1 VEREETQSSG
11 IKSFRLRG
19 KRMTRAQNAA
29 LIRSWDR
36 FGIEFGTTVD
46 TKVLFPNAKE
56 VIIEIGFGMG
66 DATAEIAKA
75 HPDNGYIAI
84 EVHPPGIGK
93 LLSLIEEHELT
104 NVYII
109 EGDAIEILQT
119 MFADHSINGF
129 HLFFPDPWPKLKHNK
144 RRIVNAEFLALIHQ
158 KLINGGYI
166 NIATDWVPYA
176 EWIKD
181 AFANS
186 VQFTGGEVLR
196 PDWRPYTKFEGKGL
210 AKEHRVSDFH
220 YTAKD

>member
-1 VEREETQSSG
+1 MERQGIQDSG

-29 LIRSWDR
+29 LERSWDE
-36 FGIEFGTTVD
+36 FGIIAGTSVD
-46 TKVLFPNAKE
+46 IEELFPTSKE
-56 VIIEIGFGMG
+56 IIVEIGFGMG

-93 LLSLIEEHELT
+93 LLSLIEEHSLR
-104 NVYII
+104 NVRII

-119 MFADHSINGF
+119 MFTDHCISGF
-129 HLFFPDPWPKLKHNK
+129 HLFFPDPWPKMKHNK
-144 RRIVNAEFLALIHQ
+144 RRIVNAEFLALIHR
-158 KLINGGYI
+158 KLKSGGYV

-176 EWIKD
+176 ESIQGV
-181 AFANS
+181 FALS
-186 VQFTGGEVLR
+186 TLFTGGEVPR
-196 PDWRPYTKFEGKGL
+196 PQWRPYTKFEGKGL

-220 YTAKD
+220 YIAKS

>member
-1 VEREETQSSG
+1 MERHETQESG

-29 LIRSWDR
+29 LIRSWGR
-36 FGIEFGTTVD
+36 FGIKFGTSID
-46 TKVLFPNAKE
+46 LDNLFPDAKE
-56 VIIEIGFGMG
+56 VIVEIGFGMG

-75 HPDNGYIAI
+75 HPENGYIAI

-93 LLSLIEEHELT
+93 MLSLIEEHELT

-119 MFADHSINGF
+119 MFADHCINGF

-158 KLINGGYI
+158 KLKSGGYI
-166 NIATDWVPYA
+166 KIATDWVPYA
-176 EWIKD
+176 EWIRD
-181 AFANS
+181 AFSAS
-186 VQFTGGEVLR
+186 VDFIGGEVAR

-210 AKEHRVSDFH
+210 AKDHRVSDFH
-220 YTAKD
+220 YKAKA

>member
-1 VEREETQSSG
+1 MERQESQSSG

-36 FGIEFGTTVD
+36 FGIEFGSSID
-46 TKVLFPNAKE
+46 IDNLFPDSKE
-56 VIIEIGFGMG
+56 VIVEIGFGMG

-75 HPDNGYIAI
+75 HPENGYIAI

-93 LLSLIEEHELT
+93 LLSLIEDYDLT

-119 MFADHSINGF
+119 MFADHSINVF

-158 KLINGGYI
+158 KLKSGGCI

-176 EWIKD
+176 ESIKD
-181 AFANS
+181 VFNS
-186 VQFTGGEVLR
+186 SDQFTGGEVAR

-210 AKEHRVSDFH
+210 AKDHRVSDFH
-220 YTAKD
+220 YVAKG

>member
-1 VEREETQSSG
+1 VERQENPSFG

-29 LIRSWDR
+29 LVRSWDT
-36 FGIEFGTTVD
+36 FGIEHGTPVD
-46 TKVLFPNAKE
+46 TKALFPHARE

-75 HPDNGYIAI
+75 NPDNGYIAI

-93 LLSLIEEHELT
+93 LLSLIEEHNLT

-119 MFADHSINGF
+119 MFADHCINGF
-129 HLFFPDPWPKLKHNK
+129 HLFFPDPWPKMKHNK

-158 KLINGGYI
+158 KLIDGGYI

-176 EWIKD
+176 QWISD
-181 AFANS
+181 VFAGS
-186 VQFTGGEVLR
+186 TQFTGGEVAR
-196 PDWRPYTKFEGKGL
+196 PDWRPFTKFEGKGL
-210 AKEHRVSDFH
+210 AKDHRVSDFH
-220 YTAKD
+220 YVAKG

>member
-1 VEREETQSSG
+1 
-11 IKSFRLRG
+11 
-19 KRMTRAQNAA
+19 MTRAQNAA

-36 FGIEFGTTVD
+36 FGIEFGAKVNTTA
-46 TKVLFPNAKE
+46 LFPNAKE

-75 HPDNGYIAI
+75 HPENGYIAI

-119 MFADHSINGF
+119 MFTDHSIHGF

-158 KLINGGYI
+158 KLMPGGYI

-181 AFANS
+181 VFTNS
-186 VQFTGGEVLR
+186 AQFTGGEVAR
-196 PDWRPYTKFEGKGL
+196 PNWRPYTKFEGKGL

-220 YTAKD
+220 YTAKV

>member
-1 VEREETQSSG
+1 
-11 IKSFRLRG
+11 
-19 KRMTRAQNAA
+19 MTRAQNAA

-36 FGIEFGTTVD
+36 FGIEFGATVD
-46 TKVLFPNAKE
+46 TKALFPNAKE

-119 MFADHSINGF
+119 MFTDHSINGF

-181 AFANS
+181 VFANS
-186 VQFTGGEVLR
+186 VLFTGGEVPR

-220 YTAKD
+220 YTAQD

>member
-1 VEREETQSSG
+1 
-11 IKSFRLRG
+11 
-19 KRMTRAQNAA
+19 MTRAQNAA

-46 TKVLFPNAKE
+46 TKALFPNAKE
-56 VIIEIGFGMG
+56 TIIEIGFGMG

-75 HPDNGYIAI
+75 HPENGYVAI

-109 EGDAIEILQT
+109 EGDAIQILQT
-119 MFADHSINGF
+119 MFADHIINGF

-144 RRIVNAEFLALIHQ
+144 RRIVNAEFLVLIHQ
-158 KLINGGYI
+158 KLIKGGYI

-176 EWIKD
+176 EWIRD
-181 AFANS
+181 VFAGS
-186 VQFTGGEVLR
+186 DQFTGGEVAR

-210 AKEHRVSDFH
+210 AKDHRVSDFH
-220 YTAKD
+220 YKAKG

>member
-1 VEREETQSSG
+1 
-11 IKSFRLRG
+11 
-19 KRMTRAQNAA
+19 MTRAQNAA

-144 RRIVNAEFLALIHQ
+144 RRIVNAEFVSLIHQ
-158 KLINGGYI
+158 KLIKGGYI

-186 VQFTGGEVLR
+186 VQFIGGEVPR

-220 YTAKD
+220 YTVKD

>member
-1 VEREETQSSG
+1 
-11 IKSFRLRG
+11 
-19 KRMTRAQNAA
+19 MTRAQNAA
-29 LIRSWDR
+29 LLRSWDR

-46 TKVLFPNAKE
+46 TKALFPNAKDI
-56 VIIEIGFGMG
+56 VIEIGFGMG

-119 MFADHSINGF
+119 MFTDHSINGF

-158 KLINGGYI
+158 KLVKGGYI

-176 EWIKD
+176 EWIRD
-181 AFANS
+181 FFAGSN
-186 VQFTGGEVLR
+186 QFTGGEVVR

-220 YTAKD
+220 YKAKG

>member
-1 VEREETQSSG
+1 MERHQTQESG

-29 LIRSWDR
+29 LIRSWGR
-36 FGIEFGTTVD
+36 FGIEFGTSID
-46 TKVLFPNAKE
+46 LDNLFPDAKE
-56 VIIEIGFGMG
+56 VIVEIGFGMG

-75 HPDNGYIAI
+75 HPENGYIAI

-93 LLSLIEEHELT
+93 MLSLIEEHELT

-119 MFADHSINGF
+119 MFADHCINGF

-158 KLINGGYI
+158 KLKSGGYI
-166 NIATDWVPYA
+166 KIATDWVPYA
-176 EWIKD
+176 EWIRD
-181 AFANS
+181 AFSAS
-186 VQFTGGEVLR
+186 VDFIGGEVAR

-210 AKEHRVSDFH
+210 AKDHRVSDFH
-220 YTAKD
+220 YVAKG

>member
-1 VEREETQSSG
+1 MERQESQESG

-46 TKVLFPNAKE
+46 MNELFEQPKE
-56 VIIEIGFGMG
+56 VIVEIGFGMG

-75 HPDNGYIAI
+75 NPENGYIAI

-119 MFADHSINGF
+119 MFADHCISGF

-158 KLINGGYI
+158 KLKSAGYI

-176 EWIKD
+176 EWISD
-181 AFANS
+181 AFAQS
-186 VQFTGGEVLR
+186 TQFTGGEVPR
-196 PDWRPYTKFEGKGL
+196 PTWRPYTKFEGKGL
-210 AKEHRVSDFH
+210 AKDHRVSDFH
-220 YTAKD
+220 YLAKG

>member
-1 VEREETQSSG
+1 MERQESQESG

-46 TKVLFPNAKE
+46 MNELFEQAKE
-56 VIIEIGFGMG
+56 VIVEIGFGMG
-66 DATAEIAKA
+66 DATVEIAKA
-75 HPDNGYIAI
+75 NPENGYIAI

-119 MFADHSINGF
+119 MFADHCISGF

-158 KLINGGYI
+158 KLKSGGYI

-176 EWIKD
+176 EWISE
-181 AFANS
+181 AFAQS
-186 VQFTGGEVLR
+186 TQFTGGEVPR
-196 PDWRPYTKFEGKGL
+196 PTWRPYTKFEGKGL
-210 AKEHRVSDFH
+210 AKDHRVSDFH
-220 YTAKD
+220 YLAKG

>member
-66 DATAEIAKA
+66 DATAEIAKV

-119 MFADHSINGF
+119 MFADHGINGF

-144 RRIVNAEFLALIHQ
+144 R
-158 KLINGGYI
+158 I

-186 VQFTGGEVLR
+186 VQFTGGEVPR
-196 PDWRPYTKFEGKGL
+196 PDWRPFTKFEGKGL

-220 YTAKD
+220 YTVKD

>member
-1 VEREETQSSG
+1 MERHETQESG

-29 LIRSWDR
+29 LIRSWGR
-36 FGIEFGTTVD
+36 FGIEFGTSID
-46 TKVLFPNAKE
+46 IDNLFPDAKE
-56 VIIEIGFGMG
+56 VIVEIGFGMG

-75 HPDNGYIAI
+75 HPENGYIAI

-144 RRIVNAEFLALIHQ
+144 RRIVNAEFLALVHQ
-158 KLINGGYI
+158 KLKSGGYI

-176 EWIKD
+176 EWIRD
-181 AFANS
+181 TFSAS
-186 VQFTGGEVLR
+186 VDFTGGEVAR

-210 AKEHRVSDFH
+210 AKDHRVSDFH
-220 YTAKD
+220 YVAKD

>member
-1 VEREETQSSG
+1 MERHETQESG

-29 LIRSWDR
+29 LIRSWGR
-36 FGIEFGTTVD
+36 FGIKFGTSID
-46 TKVLFPNAKE
+46 LDNLFPDAKE
-56 VIIEIGFGMG
+56 VIVEIGFGMG

-75 HPDNGYIAI
+75 HPENGYIAI

-93 LLSLIEEHELT
+93 MLSLIEEHELT

-119 MFADHSINGF
+119 MFADHCINGF

-158 KLINGGYI
+158 KLKSGGYI
-166 NIATDWVPYA
+166 KIATDWVPYA
-176 EWIKD
+176 EWIRD
-181 AFANS
+181 AFSAS
-186 VQFTGGEVLR
+186 VDFIGGEVAR

-210 AKEHRVSDFH
+210 AKDHRVTDFH
-220 YTAKD
+220 SVAKG

>member
-1 VEREETQSSG
+1 
-11 IKSFRLRG
+11 
-19 KRMTRAQNAA
+19 MTRAQNAA

-36 FGIEFGTTVD
+36 FGIEFGIAVD
-46 TKVLFPNAKE
+46 TKALFPHAKE

-75 HPDNGYIAI
+75 HPNNGYIAI

-109 EGDAIEILQT
+109 EGDAIEILKT

-158 KLINGGYI
+158 KLVKGGYI

-176 EWIKD
+176 QWIAE
-181 AFANS
+181 AFAGF
-186 VQFTGGEVLR
+186 VQFTGGEVAR

-220 YTAKD
+220 FIAKD

>member
-1 VEREETQSSG
+1 
-11 IKSFRLRG
+11 
-19 KRMTRAQNAA
+19 MTRAQNAA

-36 FGIEFGTTVD
+36 LGIEFGTTVD

-144 RRIVNAEFLALIHQ
+144 RRIVNAEFLSLIHQ
-158 KLINGGYI
+158 KLIKGGYI

-181 AFANS
+181 VFANS
-186 VQFTGGEVLR
+186 VLFTGGEVPR

>member
-1 VEREETQSSG
+1 
-11 IKSFRLRG
+11 
-19 KRMTRAQNAA
+19 MTRAQNAA

-36 FGIEFGTTVD
+36 FGIEFGTSID
-46 TKVLFPNAKE
+46 IDNLFPDAKE
-56 VIIEIGFGMG
+56 VIVEIGFGMG

-75 HPDNGYIAI
+75 HPENGYIAI

-144 RRIVNAEFLALIHQ
+144 RRIVNAEFLALVHL
-158 KLINGGYI
+158 KLKSDGYI

-176 EWIKD
+176 ESINGVFED
-181 AFANS
+181 STLFS
-186 VQFTGGEVLR
+186 GGEVPR
-196 PDWRPYTKFEGKGL
+196 PQWRPYTKFEGKGL
-210 AKEHRVSDFH
+210 DKDHRISDFH
-220 YTAKD
+220 YQVKD

>member
-1 VEREETQSSG
+1 
-11 IKSFRLRG
+11 
-19 KRMTRAQNAA
+19 MTRAQNAA

-46 TKVLFPNAKE
+46 TKALFPNAKE

-119 MFADHSINGF
+119 MFADHCINGF

-144 RRIVNAEFLALIHQ
+144 RRIVNAEFLSLIHQ

-181 AFANS
+181 VFANS
-186 VQFTGGEVLR
+186 VLFTGGEVPR
-196 PDWRPYTKFEGKGL
+196 PDWRPSTKFEGKGL
-210 AKEHRVSDFH
+210 AKKHRVSDFH
-220 YTAKD
+220 YTAQD

>member
-1 VEREETQSSG
+1 
-11 IKSFRLRG
+11 
-19 KRMTRAQNAA
+19 MTRAQNAA

-144 RRIVNAEFLALIHQ
+144 RRIVNAEFLSLIHQ
-158 KLINGGYI
+158 KLIKGGYI

-186 VQFTGGEVLR
+186 VQFIGGEVPR

>member
-1 VEREETQSSG
+1 MERHETQESG

-29 LIRSWDR
+29 LIRSWGR
-36 FGIEFGTTVD
+36 FGIEFGISID
-46 TKVLFPNAKE
+46 IDNLFPDAKE
-56 VIIEIGFGMG
+56 VIVEIGFGMG

-75 HPDNGYIAI
+75 HPENGYIAI

-144 RRIVNAEFLALIHQ
+144 RRIVNAEFLALVHQ
-158 KLINGGYI
+158 KLKSGGYI

-176 EWIKD
+176 EWIRD
-181 AFANS
+181 TFSAS
-186 VQFTGGEVLR
+186 VDFTGGEVAR

-210 AKEHRVSDFH
+210 AKDHRVSDFH
-220 YTAKD
+220 YVAKD

>member
-1 VEREETQSSG
+1 MERHETQESG

-36 FGIEFGTTVD
+36 FGIEFGTSID
-46 TKVLFPNAKE
+46 IENLFPDAKE

-75 HPDNGYIAI
+75 HPENGYIAI

-158 KLINGGYI
+158 KLKSGGYI

-176 EWIKD
+176 EWIRD
-181 AFANS
+181 AFSAS
-186 VQFTGGEVLR
+186 VGFTGGEVAR

-210 AKEHRVSDFH
+210 AKDHRVSDFH
-220 YTAKD
+220 YVAKD

>member
-1 VEREETQSSG
+1 MEREETQSSG

-36 FGIEFGTTVD
+36 FGIEFGT
-46 TKVLFPNAKE
+46 KVHTTALFPNAKE

-75 HPDNGYIAI
+75 HPENGYIAI

-119 MFADHSINGF
+119 MFTDHSIHGF

-144 RRIVNAEFLALIHQ
+144 RRIVNAEFLALILQ
-158 KLINGGYI
+158 KLMPGGYI

-176 EWIKD
+176 DWIKD
-181 AFANS
+181 FFANS
-186 VQFTGGEVLR
+186 AQFTGGEVAR
-196 PDWRPYTKFEGKGL
+196 PNWRPYTKFEGKGL

-220 YTAKD
+220 YKAKV